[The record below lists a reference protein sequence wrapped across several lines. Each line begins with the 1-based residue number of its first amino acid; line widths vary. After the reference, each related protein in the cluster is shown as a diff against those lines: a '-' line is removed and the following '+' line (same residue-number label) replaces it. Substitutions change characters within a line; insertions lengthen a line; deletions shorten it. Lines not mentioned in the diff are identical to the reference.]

1 MCICQQMLCLYVPCQ
16 TPHLAGH
23 VCCSFLLLQALA
35 ALDRARDELAC
46 QLDASREEAAQ
57 LAEEAAAA
65 RSAADETAR

>member
-1 MCICQQMLCLYVPCQ
+1 MLL
-16 TPHLAGH
+16 
-23 VCCSFLLLQALA
+23 SQALA

-65 RSAADETAR
+65 RSAADESAR